1 MNNPLEAV
9 TQAVNSLV
17 TALKLPDE
25 SAKANEVLGEMSF
38 PQFSRLLPYRDY
50 NQESGLFMNDTTMG
64 FMLEA
69 IPINGANESIVEA
82 LDHMLR
88 TKLPRGVP
96 FCIHLMSSQLVGDRI
111 EYGLREFSWSGE
123 QAERFNAITRAYYMN
138 AAATQFPLPE
148 GMNLPLTLRHYRVFF
163 SYCSPSKK
171 KSRADILEMENLV
184 KIIRASLQGA
194 SITTQAVDAQ
204 AFIDIVGEMINH
216 NPDSLYPK
224 RRQLDPYSDL
234 NYQCVE
240 DSFDLKVRADYLTL
254 GLREKG
260 RNSTARILNFHL
272 ARNPEIAFLWNMADN
287 YSNLLNPELSISC
300 PFILTL
306 TLVVEDQVKTHSEAN
321 LKYMDLEKKSK
332 TSYAKW
338 FPSVEKEA
346 KEWGELRQRLGSGQ
360 SSVVSYFL
368 NITAFCKDNN
378 ETALEVEQDILN
390 SFRKNGFE
398 LISPRF
404 NHMRNFL
411 TCLPF
416 MAGKGL
422 FKQLKEAGVV
432 QRAESFNVANLMPL
446 VADNPLTPAGLLA
459 PTYRNQ
465 LAFIDIFFRG
475 MNNTNYN
482 MAVCGTSGAGKTG
495 LIQPLIR
502 SVLDSGGFAVVFDMG
517 DGYKSLCENMG
528 GVYLDGETLRFNP
541 FANITDIDQS
551 AERVRDQLSVM
562 ASPNGNLDE
571 VHEGLLLQAV
581 RASWLA
587 KKNRA
592 RIDDVVDF
600 LKNARDND
608 QYVESPTIRSRL
620 DEMIVL
626 LDQYTAG
633 GTYGRYF
640 NSDEP
645 SLRDDAKM
653 VVLELGGLE
662 DRPSLL
668 VAVMFSLIIYIEN
681 RMYRT
686 PRNLKKLN
694 VIDEGWRL
702 LDFKNHKVGEF
713 IEKGYRT
720 ARRHTG
726 AYITITQNIVDFD
739 SDKASSAARAA
750 WGNSSYKIILKQ
762 SAKEFAKYNQLY
774 PDQFLPLQRDMI
786 GKFGAA
792 KDQWFSSFLLQVEN
806 HSSWHRLF
814 VDPLSRAMYS
824 SDGPDFEFVQQK
836 RKEGLSIHEAVTAQS
851 HSLTLRDA
859 QGETQVVRISSL
871 DSSWSLFRPE
881 KMPVADGER
890 LRVTG
895 KIPGLRVSGGDR
907 LQVTSVSEDAMTV
920 VVPGR
925 AEPASLPVADSPFTA
940 LKLENGWVE
949 TPGHSVSDSATVF
962 ASVTQMAMDNA
973 TLNGLARSGRDVRLY
988 SSLDETRT
996 AEKLARHPS
1005 FTVVSEQIKAR
1016 AGEILLETAISLQKA
1031 GLHTPAQQAIHLA
1044 LPVLESKNL
1053 AFSMVDLLTEA
1064 KSFAAEGTSFTDLGG
1079 EINAQIK
1086 RGDLL
1091 YVDVAKGYGTGLLVS
1106 RASYEAEKSIL
1117 RHILEGKEAVTPLME
1132 RVPGELMEKLT
1143 SGQRAATRMILET
1156 SDRFTVVQGYAGVGK
1171 TTQFRA
1177 VMSAVN
1183 MLPESGRPRVV
1194 GLGPT
1199 HRAVGEMRSAG
1210 VDAQTLASFLH
1221 DTQLQQRSGETPDFS
1236 NTLFLLDESS
1246 MVGNTDMARAYALI
1260 AAGGGRAVASGDT
1273 DQLQAIAPG
1282 QPFRLQQTRSAADVA
1297 IMKEIVRQTPELREA
1312 VYSLI
1317 NRDVERALS
1326 GLESVKPS
1334 QVPRQEGAWAPE
1346 HSVTEFSH
1354 SQEAKLAEAQQ
1365 KAMLK
1370 GEAFPDVPMTL
1381 YEAIVR
1387 DYTGRTPEARE
1398 QTLIVTHLNEDRRV
1412 LNSMIH
1418 DAREKAG
1425 ELGKEQ
1431 VMVPVLN
1438 TANIRDGEL
1447 RRLSTW
1453 ETHRDALVL
1462 VDNVYHRIAGISKD
1476 DGLITLQDAEGNTR
1490 LISPREAVAEG
1501 VTLYT
1506 PDTIRVGAGDRMR
1519 FTKSDRE
1526 RGYVANSVWTV
1537 TAVSGDSVTLSGRQ
1551 QTRVIRPAQER
1562 AEQHID
1568 LAYAITAHGAQGA
1581 SETFAIALEGTE
1593 GSRKLMAGFESA
1605 YVALSRM
1612 KQHVQVYTDNRQG
1625 WTDAINNAVQK
1636 GTAHDV
1642 FEPKPDREVMN
1653 AERLFSTARELRD
1666 VAAGRA
1672 VLRQAGLAGGDSPA
1686 RFIAPGRKYPQ
1697 PYVALPA
1704 FDRNG
1709 KSAGIWLNPLTTDD
1723 GNGLRGFSGEG
1734 RVKGSGD
1741 AQFVALQG
1749 SRNGESL
1756 LADNMQ
1762 DGVRIA
1768 RDNPDSGVV
1777 VRIAGEGRPWNPGAI
1792 TGGRVWGD
1800 IPDNSVQPGAGN
1812 GEPVTAEVLAQRQA
1826 EEAIRR
1832 ETVRRADEIV
1842 RKMAENKPDLP
1853 DSKTEQAVREIAGQ
1867 ERDRSAISERE
1878 AALPESVLRE
1888 SQREREAVREIAR
1901 ENLLQ
1906 ERLQQMERDMVR
1918 DLQKEKTLGGD

>member
-88 TKLPRGVP
+88 TKLPRGIP
-96 FCIHLMSSQLVGDRI
+96 LCIHLMSSQLVGDRI

-123 QAERFNAITRAYYMN
+123 QAERFNAITRAYYMK

-148 GMNLPLTLRHYRVFF
+148 GMNLPLTLRHYRVFI

-194 SITTQAVDAQ
+194 SITTQTVDAQ

-254 GLREKG
+254 GLRENG

-272 ARNPEIAFLWNMADN
+272 ARNPEIAFLWNVADN
-287 YSNLLNPELSISC
+287 YSNLL
-300 PFILTL
+300 
-306 TLVVEDQVKTHSEAN
+306 
-321 LKYMDLEKKSK
+321 
-332 TSYAKW
+332 
-338 FPSVEKEA
+338 
-346 KEWGELRQRLGSGQ
+346 
-360 SSVVSYFL
+360 
-368 NITAFCKDNN
+368 
-378 ETALEVEQDILN
+378 
-390 SFRKNGFE
+390 
-398 LISPRF
+398 
-404 NHMRNFL
+404 
-411 TCLPF
+411 
-416 MAGKGL
+416 KGL

-587 KKNRA
+587 KENRA

-600 LKNARDND
+600 LKNASDSE
-608 QYVESPTIRSRL
+608 QYAESPTIRSRL

-626 LDQYTAG
+626 LDQYTAN
-633 GTYGRYF
+633 GTYGQYF

-836 RKEGLSIHEAVTAQS
+836 RKEGLSIHEAVWQLAWKKS
-851 HSLTLRDA
+851 
-859 QGETQVVRISSL
+859 G
-871 DSSWSLFRPE
+871 PE
-881 KMPVADGER
+881 M
-890 LRVTG
+890 
-895 KIPGLRVSGGDR
+895 
-907 LQVTSVSEDAMTV
+907 
-920 VVPGR
+920 
-925 AEPASLPVADSPFTA
+925 ASLEAWLEEHEKYRSVA
-940 LKLENGWVE
+940 
-949 TPGHSVSDSATVF
+949 
-962 ASVTQMAMDNA
+962 
-973 TLNGLARSGRDVRLY
+973 
-988 SSLDETRT
+988 
-996 AEKLARHPS
+996 
-1005 FTVVSEQIKAR
+1005 
-1016 AGEILLETAISLQKA
+1016 
-1031 GLHTPAQQAIHLA
+1031 
-1044 LPVLESKNL
+1044 
-1053 AFSMVDLLTEA
+1053 
-1064 KSFAAEGTSFTDLGG
+1064 
-1079 EINAQIK
+1079 
-1086 RGDLL
+1086 
-1091 YVDVAKGYGTGLLVS
+1091 
-1106 RASYEAEKSIL
+1106 
-1117 RHILEGKEAVTPLME
+1117 
-1132 RVPGELMEKLT
+1132 
-1143 SGQRAATRMILET
+1143 
-1156 SDRFTVVQGYAGVGK
+1156 
-1171 TTQFRA
+1171 
-1177 VMSAVN
+1177 
-1183 MLPESGRPRVV
+1183 
-1194 GLGPT
+1194 
-1199 HRAVGEMRSAG
+1199 
-1210 VDAQTLASFLH
+1210 
-1221 DTQLQQRSGETPDFS
+1221 
-1236 NTLFLLDESS
+1236 
-1246 MVGNTDMARAYALI
+1246 
-1260 AAGGGRAVASGDT
+1260 
-1273 DQLQAIAPG
+1273 
-1282 QPFRLQQTRSAADVA
+1282 
-1297 IMKEIVRQTPELREA
+1297 
-1312 VYSLI
+1312 
-1317 NRDVERALS
+1317 
-1326 GLESVKPS
+1326 
-1334 QVPRQEGAWAPE
+1334 
-1346 HSVTEFSH
+1346 
-1354 SQEAKLAEAQQ
+1354 
-1365 KAMLK
+1365 
-1370 GEAFPDVPMTL
+1370 
-1381 YEAIVR
+1381 
-1387 DYTGRTPEARE
+1387 
-1398 QTLIVTHLNEDRRV
+1398 
-1412 LNSMIH
+1412 
-1418 DAREKAG
+1418 
-1425 ELGKEQ
+1425 
-1431 VMVPVLN
+1431 
-1438 TANIRDGEL
+1438 
-1447 RRLSTW
+1447 
-1453 ETHRDALVL
+1453 
-1462 VDNVYHRIAGISKD
+1462 
-1476 DGLITLQDAEGNTR
+1476 
-1490 LISPREAVAEG
+1490 
-1501 VTLYT
+1501 
-1506 PDTIRVGAGDRMR
+1506 
-1519 FTKSDRE
+1519 
-1526 RGYVANSVWTV
+1526 
-1537 TAVSGDSVTLSGRQ
+1537 
-1551 QTRVIRPAQER
+1551 
-1562 AEQHID
+1562 
-1568 LAYAITAHGAQGA
+1568 
-1581 SETFAIALEGTE
+1581 
-1593 GSRKLMAGFESA
+1593 
-1605 YVALSRM
+1605 
-1612 KQHVQVYTDNRQG
+1612 
-1625 WTDAINNAVQK
+1625 
-1636 GTAHDV
+1636 
-1642 FEPKPDREVMN
+1642 
-1653 AERLFSTARELRD
+1653 
-1666 VAAGRA
+1666 
-1672 VLRQAGLAGGDSPA
+1672 
-1686 RFIAPGRKYPQ
+1686 
-1697 PYVALPA
+1697 
-1704 FDRNG
+1704 
-1709 KSAGIWLNPLTTDD
+1709 
-1723 GNGLRGFSGEG
+1723 
-1734 RVKGSGD
+1734 
-1741 AQFVALQG
+1741 
-1749 SRNGESL
+1749 
-1756 LADNMQ
+1756 
-1762 DGVRIA
+1762 
-1768 RDNPDSGVV
+1768 
-1777 VRIAGEGRPWNPGAI
+1777 
-1792 TGGRVWGD
+1792 
-1800 IPDNSVQPGAGN
+1800 
-1812 GEPVTAEVLAQRQA
+1812 
-1826 EEAIRR
+1826 
-1832 ETVRRADEIV
+1832 
-1842 RKMAENKPDLP
+1842 
-1853 DSKTEQAVREIAGQ
+1853 
-1867 ERDRSAISERE
+1867 
-1878 AALPESVLRE
+1878 
-1888 SQREREAVREIAR
+1888 
-1901 ENLLQ
+1901 
-1906 ERLQQMERDMVR
+1906 
-1918 DLQKEKTLGGD
+1918 

>member
-1 MNNPLEAV
+1 MASINTIVKRKQYLWLGIVVVGTASAIGGALYLSDVDMSGNGETVAEQEPVPDMTGVVDTTFDDKVRQHATTEM
-9 TQAVNSLV
+9 QV
-17 TALKLPDE
+17 TAAQMQKQYEEIRRELDVLNKQRGDDQRRIEKLGQDNAALAE
-25 SAKANEVLGEMSF
+25 QVKALGANPVTATGEPVPQMPASPPGPEGEPQPGNTPVSF
-38 PQFSRLLPYRDY
+38 PPQGSVAVPPPTAFYP
-50 NQESGLFMNDTTMG
+50 G
-64 FMLEA
+64 
-69 IPINGANESIVEA
+69 NGVTPPPQVTYQS
-82 LDHMLR
+82 
-88 TKLPRGVP
+88 VP
-96 FCIHLMSSQLVGDRI
+96 VPNRI
-111 EYGLREFSWSGE
+111 QRKVF
-123 QAERFNAITRAYYMN
+123 TRAYYMK

-148 GMNLPLTLRHYRVFF
+148 GMNLPLTLRHYRVFI

-194 SITTQAVDAQ
+194 SITTQTVDAQ

-254 GLREKG
+254 GLRENG

-587 KKNRA
+587 KENRA

-600 LKNARDND
+600 LKNASDSE
-608 QYVESPTIRSRL
+608 QYAESPTIRSRL

-626 LDQYTAG
+626 LDQYTAN
-633 GTYGRYF
+633 GTYGQYF

-836 RKEGLSIHEAVTAQS
+836 RKEGLSIHEAVWQLAWKKS
-851 HSLTLRDA
+851 
-859 QGETQVVRISSL
+859 G
-871 DSSWSLFRPE
+871 PE
-881 KMPVADGER
+881 M
-890 LRVTG
+890 
-895 KIPGLRVSGGDR
+895 
-907 LQVTSVSEDAMTV
+907 
-920 VVPGR
+920 
-925 AEPASLPVADSPFTA
+925 ASLEAWLEEHEKYRSVA
-940 LKLENGWVE
+940 
-949 TPGHSVSDSATVF
+949 
-962 ASVTQMAMDNA
+962 
-973 TLNGLARSGRDVRLY
+973 
-988 SSLDETRT
+988 
-996 AEKLARHPS
+996 
-1005 FTVVSEQIKAR
+1005 
-1016 AGEILLETAISLQKA
+1016 
-1031 GLHTPAQQAIHLA
+1031 
-1044 LPVLESKNL
+1044 
-1053 AFSMVDLLTEA
+1053 
-1064 KSFAAEGTSFTDLGG
+1064 
-1079 EINAQIK
+1079 
-1086 RGDLL
+1086 
-1091 YVDVAKGYGTGLLVS
+1091 
-1106 RASYEAEKSIL
+1106 
-1117 RHILEGKEAVTPLME
+1117 
-1132 RVPGELMEKLT
+1132 
-1143 SGQRAATRMILET
+1143 
-1156 SDRFTVVQGYAGVGK
+1156 
-1171 TTQFRA
+1171 
-1177 VMSAVN
+1177 
-1183 MLPESGRPRVV
+1183 
-1194 GLGPT
+1194 
-1199 HRAVGEMRSAG
+1199 
-1210 VDAQTLASFLH
+1210 
-1221 DTQLQQRSGETPDFS
+1221 
-1236 NTLFLLDESS
+1236 
-1246 MVGNTDMARAYALI
+1246 
-1260 AAGGGRAVASGDT
+1260 
-1273 DQLQAIAPG
+1273 
-1282 QPFRLQQTRSAADVA
+1282 
-1297 IMKEIVRQTPELREA
+1297 
-1312 VYSLI
+1312 
-1317 NRDVERALS
+1317 
-1326 GLESVKPS
+1326 
-1334 QVPRQEGAWAPE
+1334 
-1346 HSVTEFSH
+1346 
-1354 SQEAKLAEAQQ
+1354 
-1365 KAMLK
+1365 
-1370 GEAFPDVPMTL
+1370 
-1381 YEAIVR
+1381 
-1387 DYTGRTPEARE
+1387 
-1398 QTLIVTHLNEDRRV
+1398 
-1412 LNSMIH
+1412 
-1418 DAREKAG
+1418 
-1425 ELGKEQ
+1425 
-1431 VMVPVLN
+1431 
-1438 TANIRDGEL
+1438 
-1447 RRLSTW
+1447 
-1453 ETHRDALVL
+1453 
-1462 VDNVYHRIAGISKD
+1462 
-1476 DGLITLQDAEGNTR
+1476 
-1490 LISPREAVAEG
+1490 
-1501 VTLYT
+1501 
-1506 PDTIRVGAGDRMR
+1506 
-1519 FTKSDRE
+1519 
-1526 RGYVANSVWTV
+1526 
-1537 TAVSGDSVTLSGRQ
+1537 
-1551 QTRVIRPAQER
+1551 
-1562 AEQHID
+1562 
-1568 LAYAITAHGAQGA
+1568 
-1581 SETFAIALEGTE
+1581 
-1593 GSRKLMAGFESA
+1593 
-1605 YVALSRM
+1605 
-1612 KQHVQVYTDNRQG
+1612 
-1625 WTDAINNAVQK
+1625 
-1636 GTAHDV
+1636 
-1642 FEPKPDREVMN
+1642 
-1653 AERLFSTARELRD
+1653 
-1666 VAAGRA
+1666 
-1672 VLRQAGLAGGDSPA
+1672 
-1686 RFIAPGRKYPQ
+1686 
-1697 PYVALPA
+1697 
-1704 FDRNG
+1704 
-1709 KSAGIWLNPLTTDD
+1709 
-1723 GNGLRGFSGEG
+1723 
-1734 RVKGSGD
+1734 
-1741 AQFVALQG
+1741 
-1749 SRNGESL
+1749 
-1756 LADNMQ
+1756 
-1762 DGVRIA
+1762 
-1768 RDNPDSGVV
+1768 
-1777 VRIAGEGRPWNPGAI
+1777 
-1792 TGGRVWGD
+1792 
-1800 IPDNSVQPGAGN
+1800 
-1812 GEPVTAEVLAQRQA
+1812 
-1826 EEAIRR
+1826 
-1832 ETVRRADEIV
+1832 
-1842 RKMAENKPDLP
+1842 
-1853 DSKTEQAVREIAGQ
+1853 
-1867 ERDRSAISERE
+1867 
-1878 AALPESVLRE
+1878 
-1888 SQREREAVREIAR
+1888 
-1901 ENLLQ
+1901 
-1906 ERLQQMERDMVR
+1906 
-1918 DLQKEKTLGGD
+1918 

>member
-1 MNNPLEAV
+1 MSNNPLEAV

-254 GLREKG
+254 GLRENG

-587 KKNRA
+587 KENRA

-600 LKNARDND
+600 LKNASDSE
-608 QYVESPTIRSRL
+608 QYAESPTIRSRL

-626 LDQYTAG
+626 LDQYTAN
-633 GTYGRYF
+633 GTYGQYF

-713 IEKGYRT
+713 IEKG
-720 ARRHTG
+720 
-726 AYITITQNIVDFD
+726 
-739 SDKASSAARAA
+739 
-750 WGNSSYKIILKQ
+750 
-762 SAKEFAKYNQLY
+762 
-774 PDQFLPLQRDMI
+774 
-786 GKFGAA
+786 
-792 KDQWFSSFLLQVEN
+792 
-806 HSSWHRLF
+806 
-814 VDPLSRAMYS
+814 
-824 SDGPDFEFVQQK
+824 
-836 RKEGLSIHEAVTAQS
+836 
-851 HSLTLRDA
+851 
-859 QGETQVVRISSL
+859 
-871 DSSWSLFRPE
+871 
-881 KMPVADGER
+881 
-890 LRVTG
+890 
-895 KIPGLRVSGGDR
+895 
-907 LQVTSVSEDAMTV
+907 
-920 VVPGR
+920 
-925 AEPASLPVADSPFTA
+925 
-940 LKLENGWVE
+940 
-949 TPGHSVSDSATVF
+949 
-962 ASVTQMAMDNA
+962 
-973 TLNGLARSGRDVRLY
+973 
-988 SSLDETRT
+988 
-996 AEKLARHPS
+996 
-1005 FTVVSEQIKAR
+1005 
-1016 AGEILLETAISLQKA
+1016 
-1031 GLHTPAQQAIHLA
+1031 
-1044 LPVLESKNL
+1044 
-1053 AFSMVDLLTEA
+1053 
-1064 KSFAAEGTSFTDLGG
+1064 
-1079 EINAQIK
+1079 
-1086 RGDLL
+1086 
-1091 YVDVAKGYGTGLLVS
+1091 
-1106 RASYEAEKSIL
+1106 
-1117 RHILEGKEAVTPLME
+1117 
-1132 RVPGELMEKLT
+1132 
-1143 SGQRAATRMILET
+1143 
-1156 SDRFTVVQGYAGVGK
+1156 
-1171 TTQFRA
+1171 
-1177 VMSAVN
+1177 
-1183 MLPESGRPRVV
+1183 
-1194 GLGPT
+1194 
-1199 HRAVGEMRSAG
+1199 
-1210 VDAQTLASFLH
+1210 
-1221 DTQLQQRSGETPDFS
+1221 
-1236 NTLFLLDESS
+1236 
-1246 MVGNTDMARAYALI
+1246 
-1260 AAGGGRAVASGDT
+1260 
-1273 DQLQAIAPG
+1273 
-1282 QPFRLQQTRSAADVA
+1282 
-1297 IMKEIVRQTPELREA
+1297 
-1312 VYSLI
+1312 
-1317 NRDVERALS
+1317 
-1326 GLESVKPS
+1326 
-1334 QVPRQEGAWAPE
+1334 
-1346 HSVTEFSH
+1346 
-1354 SQEAKLAEAQQ
+1354 
-1365 KAMLK
+1365 
-1370 GEAFPDVPMTL
+1370 
-1381 YEAIVR
+1381 
-1387 DYTGRTPEARE
+1387 
-1398 QTLIVTHLNEDRRV
+1398 
-1412 LNSMIH
+1412 
-1418 DAREKAG
+1418 
-1425 ELGKEQ
+1425 
-1431 VMVPVLN
+1431 
-1438 TANIRDGEL
+1438 
-1447 RRLSTW
+1447 
-1453 ETHRDALVL
+1453 
-1462 VDNVYHRIAGISKD
+1462 
-1476 DGLITLQDAEGNTR
+1476 
-1490 LISPREAVAEG
+1490 
-1501 VTLYT
+1501 
-1506 PDTIRVGAGDRMR
+1506 
-1519 FTKSDRE
+1519 
-1526 RGYVANSVWTV
+1526 
-1537 TAVSGDSVTLSGRQ
+1537 
-1551 QTRVIRPAQER
+1551 
-1562 AEQHID
+1562 
-1568 LAYAITAHGAQGA
+1568 
-1581 SETFAIALEGTE
+1581 
-1593 GSRKLMAGFESA
+1593 
-1605 YVALSRM
+1605 
-1612 KQHVQVYTDNRQG
+1612 
-1625 WTDAINNAVQK
+1625 
-1636 GTAHDV
+1636 
-1642 FEPKPDREVMN
+1642 
-1653 AERLFSTARELRD
+1653 
-1666 VAAGRA
+1666 
-1672 VLRQAGLAGGDSPA
+1672 
-1686 RFIAPGRKYPQ
+1686 
-1697 PYVALPA
+1697 
-1704 FDRNG
+1704 
-1709 KSAGIWLNPLTTDD
+1709 
-1723 GNGLRGFSGEG
+1723 
-1734 RVKGSGD
+1734 
-1741 AQFVALQG
+1741 
-1749 SRNGESL
+1749 
-1756 LADNMQ
+1756 
-1762 DGVRIA
+1762 
-1768 RDNPDSGVV
+1768 
-1777 VRIAGEGRPWNPGAI
+1777 
-1792 TGGRVWGD
+1792 
-1800 IPDNSVQPGAGN
+1800 
-1812 GEPVTAEVLAQRQA
+1812 
-1826 EEAIRR
+1826 
-1832 ETVRRADEIV
+1832 
-1842 RKMAENKPDLP
+1842 
-1853 DSKTEQAVREIAGQ
+1853 
-1867 ERDRSAISERE
+1867 
-1878 AALPESVLRE
+1878 
-1888 SQREREAVREIAR
+1888 
-1901 ENLLQ
+1901 
-1906 ERLQQMERDMVR
+1906 
-1918 DLQKEKTLGGD
+1918 